1 MIDGWWGEEREL
13 VAEMGQGWNGLNLE
27 TRGCSR
33 KSLPAAL
40 FFLRSILKTR
50 STWWW
55 EHLVKAMKN
64 EWRALFPGES
74 YESDFPVFL
83 SFYVKNIWFVISL
96 TDTSHS
102 CVHFHSLVH
111 PCKSFI
117 QQLCV
122 LCLPYTGYWVR
133 YCRCED
139 RKLSIVGSTRR
150 KNHWNCYAKK
160 VVFFLLKN
168 ILTHILEMLTL
179 ALFDIRLYLLWKCDS
194 EKNSFL
200 KPVVFKHLCA

>member
-1 MIDGWWGEEREL
+1 
-13 VAEMGQGWNGLNLE
+13 MGQGWNGLNLE

-40 FFLRSILKTR
+40 FFLRSILRTR

-64 EWRALFPGES
+64 EWRALSSGES
-74 YESDFPVFL
+74 YESAFPVFFFFL

-111 PCKSFI
+111 CKSFI
-117 QQLCV
+117 QQLCI
-122 LCLPYTGYWVR
+122 LCLTYTSYWVR
-133 YCRCED
+133 YCRCD
-139 RKLSIVGSTRR
+139 DGKLSIVGSTKR
-150 KNHWNCYAKK
+150 KKSLELLCKK
-160 VVFFLLKN
+160 SLFFFLK
-168 ILTHILEMLTL
+168 I
-179 ALFDIRLYLLWKCDS
+179 F
-194 EKNSFL
+194 
-200 KPVVFKHLCA
+200 